1 MTKWFAALA
10 LTLLAALPARAEIEI
25 EEVTSPGGITA
36 WLVEDHNIPF
46 TALEIRFRG
55 GTSLDAPGKRG
66 AVHLMTAL
74 LEDGAADMDA
84 QRFAARVESLAADF
98 DYGAYDDSVAVSAR
112 FLTENRDAALALLR
126 ASLIEPRFDQDAIDR
141 VRARVLSSIRSD
153 AKEPHA
159 IAARAFD
166 ATAFGEHPYGTSPD
180 GTVDSVQAL
189 TRDDLLDA
197 HAATLARDRVYVAAA
212 GDITAEQLGTLLDN
226 LLGDLPEA
234 GAAMPE
240 RAEVSLDGGIEVV
253 EFDTPQSVAYFGH
266 EGLPRD
272 HPDFFA
278 AFVVNQVFGGGGLQS
293 RLMEEVRE
301 KRGLTYGIYSYLM
314 PKDSAALFMGQ
325 VASANDRMAET
336 VEVIRAEWQRIS
348 SEGVSA
354 EELEQARTYLTG
366 AYPLRFDGNGPIAN
380 ILVGMQMDGLPRSYV
395 TDRNEML
402 DALTLEEVNR
412 VAAELMRPEA
422 LTFVIAGRPEGLES
436 APGQ

>member
-10 LTLLAALPARAEIEI
+10 FALLAALPARAEIEI

-55 GTSLDAPGKRG
+55 GASLDAPDKRG
-66 AVHLMTAL
+66 AVNLMTNL
-74 LEDGAADMDA
+74 LDEGAADMDA
-84 QRFAARVESLAADF
+84 QGFATAAESLAADF
-98 DYGAYDDSVAVSAR
+98 SYGAHDDSISVSAR
-112 FLTENRDAALALLR
+112 FLTENRDAALDLLR
-126 ASLIEPRFDQDAIDR
+126 ASLLEPRFDEDAIER

-153 AKEPHA
+153 ATDPGA

-166 ATAFGEHPYGTSPD
+166 AAAFGDHPYGSD
-180 GTVDSVQAL
+180 HAGTVDSVKSL
-189 TRDDLLDA
+189 TREDLAAA
-197 HAATLARDRVYVAAA
+197 HAATLTRDRIHVAAA
-212 GDITAEQLGTLLDN
+212 GDIDAEALGRLLDD
-226 LLGDLPEA
+226 LLGDLPET
-234 GAAMPE
+234 GADLPGP
-240 RAEVSLDGGIEVV
+240 AEVALDGGIEVV
-253 EFDTPQSVAYFGH
+253 EFDTPQSVAIFGH

-278 AFVVNQVFGGGGLQS
+278 AFVVNQVLGGGGLQS

-301 KRGLTYGIYSYLM
+301 ERGLTYGIYSYLM
-314 PKDSAALFMGQ
+314 PKDSAALYMGR

-336 VEVIRAEWQRIS
+336 VQVIRDEWERMAR
-348 SEGVSA
+348 EGLTA
-354 EELEQARTYLTG
+354 EELDRARTYLTG

-402 DALTLEEVNR
+402 DALTLDEVNR
-412 VAAELMRPEA
+412 VAAELLRPEA
-422 LTFVIAGRPEGLES
+422 LTFVIAGRPEGLDS
-436 APGQ
+436 VPGQ